1 LLPLIK
7 SYKLIKQLLQKYE
20 DKSPEIVFHW
30 NDPETEAEGWT
41 VINSLRGGA
50 AGGGTR
56 MRKGLD
62 MNEVLSLAKTMEVK
76 FTVSGPAIGGAKSGI
91 NFDPQDPRKKG
102 VLERWYA
109 AVSPLLKSY
118 YGTGGDLNVDE
129 IHEVIPITEESGV
142 WHPQEGV
149 FEGHFK
155 PTQADKINRIGQL
168 RQGVIKVI
176 ENPEYSPDVS
186 RKYTVADMITGF
198 GVAVAAKHFYELND
212 SSIKGKRVVVQGFG
226 NVGAAAAFYF
236 AQMGAKVVGI
246 IDRVGGLIKEEGF
259 TFEEI
264 TDLYLNK
271 NGNTLVAENLI
282 PFDEINE
289 KIWSLETEVFAP
301 CAASRL
307 VTKAQID
314 HMIDT
319 GLEVITCG
327 ANVPFADKEIFFG
340 PIMEYTDQKVSLIP
354 DFISNC
360 GMARVFAYFMERK
373 VLMTDEA
380 IFNDTSDVI
389 KQALKEV
396 KDSNPTVTGISE
408 TAFEIALRQ
417 LI

>member
-1 LLPLIK
+1 MKELLN
-7 SYKLIKQLLQKYE
+7 KYE
-20 DKSPEIVFHW
+20 NKSPEIVFNW
-30 NDPETEAEGWT
+30 KDAETEAEGWV

-62 MNEVLSLAKTMEVK
+62 MNEVLSLAKTMEIK

-91 NFDPQDPRKKG
+91 NFDPNDPRKKG

-149 FEGHFK
+149 FNGHFK
-155 PTQADKINRIGQL
+155 PTEADKINRIGQL

-176 ENPEYSPDVS
+176 ESQGYSPSVS
-186 RKYTVADMITGF
+186 KKYTVADMITGF
-198 GVAVAAKHFYELND
+198 GVAEAVKQYYNIYGGNVE
-212 SSIKGKRVVVQGFG
+212 GKRAVIQGFG
-226 NVGAAAAFYF
+226 NVGAAAAFYLS
-236 AQMGAKVVGI
+236 QMGAKIVGI
-246 IDRVGGLIKEEGF
+246 IDIAGGLINEDGF
-259 TFEEI
+259 SFKEI
-264 TDLYLNK
+264 TNLFLAKTSNI
-271 NGNTLVAENLI
+271 LVANNLI
-282 PFDEINE
+282 PFKEANE
-289 KIWSLETEVFAP
+289 KIWSIETEIFAP

-307 VTKAQID
+307 ITRHQID
-314 HMIDT
+314 EMIDS
-319 GLEVITCG
+319 GLEVISCG

-340 PIMEYTDQKVSLIP
+340 PIMEHTDYRVSLIP

-360 GMARVFAYFMERK
+360 GMARVFAYFMERR
-373 VLMTDEA
+373 VQMTDEA
-380 IFNDTSDVI
+380 IFNDTSNKI
-389 KQALKEV
+389 KEAIEKVYNKNQSK
-396 KDSNPTVTGISE
+396 TGLSA
-408 TAFEIALRQ
+408 TAYEIALNQ

>member
-1 LLPLIK
+1 MK
-7 SYKLIKQLLQKYE
+7 ELLQKYE
-20 DKSPEIVFHW
+20 NKAPEIVFNW
-30 NDPETEAEGWT
+30 KDSETEAEGWT

-62 MNEVLSLAKTMEVK
+62 MNEVLSLAKTMEIK

-91 NFDPQDPRKKG
+91 NFDPKDPRKKG
-102 VLERWYA
+102 VLERWYK

-149 FEGHFK
+149 FNGHFK
-155 PTQADKINRIGQL
+155 PTEADKINRIGQL

-176 ENPEYSPDVS
+176 ENQSYSPDVS
-186 RKYTVADMITGF
+186 RKFTVADMITGF
-198 GVAVAAKHFYELND
+198 GVAEAVKHYYN
-212 SSIKGKRVVVQGFG
+212 IYGGNVIGKRAVVQGFG
-226 NVGAAAAFYF
+226 NVGAAAAFYL

-246 IDRVGGLIKEEGF
+246 IDAVGGLINEDGF

-264 TDLYLNK
+264 TNLFLEK
-271 NGNTLVAENLI
+271 TGNTLESDNLI
-282 PFDEINE
+282 PFDEINQ
-289 KIWSLETEVFAP
+289 KIWSLQTEIFAP

-307 VTKAQID
+307 ITKNQID
-314 HMIDT
+314 SMIEN
-319 GLEVITCG
+319 GLEVISCG

-340 PIMEYTDQKVSLIP
+340 PIMEFTDSKVSLIP

-360 GMARVFAYFMERK
+360 GMARVFAYFMERR
-373 VLMTDEA
+373 VEMTDEA
-380 IFNDTSDVI
+380 IFEDTSNTI
-389 KQALKEV
+389 KSAIQNIYNNNHHKTELSK
-396 KDSNPTVTGISE
+396 
-408 TAFEIALRQ
+408 TAFTLALSE
-417 LI
+417 LV